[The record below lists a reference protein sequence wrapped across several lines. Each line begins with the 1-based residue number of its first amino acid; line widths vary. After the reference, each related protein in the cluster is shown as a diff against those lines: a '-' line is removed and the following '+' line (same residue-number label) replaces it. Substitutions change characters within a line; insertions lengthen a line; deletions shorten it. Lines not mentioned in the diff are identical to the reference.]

1 MKWTL
6 ITPCQQICFWI
17 YIKIFMKSYKLILL
31 LQKLT
36 RKELDEFASFLASPL
51 SYQKTSSQ
59 RLLRFLQSFA
69 PAFEAEAMTGEAA
82 FEAMFG
88 DLPYKHSLLKLEV
101 SELFKQARHFLATLA
116 LEEQPEVAGLL
127 SLRQLRSRQAGRV
140 FSAEL
145 NALRKRLQKQP
156 LATRDRLLIDLQLL
170 EEEEL
175 ALGLQQERKAVP
187 LLAERMKALDT
198 FYFYQ
203 KLQMGCELLNRRNI
217 LAEPSEPLLMA
228 EVQRIAGSLP
238 MPPVIRLYRLVYQ
251 SLAQPEGEQAFQQL
265 KAELEKLSPELPPE
279 EARALFKYAQ
289 NFCIRRINQGEKP
302 YLEEIF
308 QLYQQQLSS
317 GILLDE
323 GVISHTDYSN
333 IVTTALRL
341 RAFAWAE
348 DFLHRYRERLLPTYR
363 ESLFRYNLANL
374 YLEQD
379 KQGEALR
386 LLQDLRTEDP
396 FYEASIKVLLAKV
409 YVERKDWEALFY
421 LEQAF
426 RRFLRRQK
434 AFSSHH
440 RTHYL
445 HFLKYLKWL
454 AQLYERQPK
463 LSATAFQQQ
472 KEKLARKLTEE
483 EIISNRSWLERMLR

>member
-1 MKWTL
+1 LKGPEVWKKAFPDSPFSVSQLKTETKAL
-6 ITPCQQICFWI
+6 FDLG
-17 YIKIFMKSYKLILL
+17 K
-31 LQKLT
+31 
-36 RKELDEFASFLASPL
+36 SFLAFKELENRPQEL
-51 SYQKTSSQ
+51 SLLSLAALQQ
-59 RLLRFLQSFA
+59 RGEERLLRT
-69 PAFEAEAMTGEAA
+69 EAEVLRRQCDRQQAE
-82 FEAMFG
+82 
-88 DLPYKHSLLKLEV
+88 DD
-101 SELFKQARHFLATLA
+101 ELRFTRFRL
-116 LEEQPEVAGLL
+116 AGLANQQFGF
-127 SLRQLRSRQAGRV
+127 RQKRV
-140 FSAEL
+140 VDDS
-145 NALRKRLQKQP
+145 
-156 LATRDRLLIDLQLL
+156 
-170 EEEEL
+170 
-175 ALGLQQERKAVP
+175 LQQ
-187 LLAERMKALDT
+187 MLDQLDRW
-198 FYFYQ
+198 YLVQ
-203 KLQMGCELLNRRNI
+203 KLRGACELLNRQNI
-217 LAEPSEPLLMA
+217 FGTTARFDLLAPLLVGIQGGEYDDTPAIAVYRQVLDMLGDSQ
-228 EVQRIAGSLP
+228 QREAFEG
-238 MPPVIRLYRLVYQ
+238 LVE
-251 SLAQPEGEQAFQQL
+251 LLFREGDAFP
-265 KAELEKLSPELPPE
+265 KE